1 MPEPPDSQVETRIV
15 EGRNANQ
22 NTRRPLLP
30 AHLAAQ
36 PMLTT
41 ISSMATRPLLADMA
55 AAWRAD
61 TGMPLALEAVGGVD
75 AARRVA
81 SGEVFD
87 VVVLAADAIAR
98 LAAAGHLRAGSER
111 AVVRCGV
118 AAAVPAGAP
127 RPDITSVD
135 ALRRAVLAAAS
146 IGCSTGPSG
155 VQLIAL
161 FERWGIAEQVAG
173 RLVQAPPGVPVGA
186 LLARGEVALGFQQR
200 SELLGLDGIQLLGD
214 LPGEARIVTTFSAAV
229 ASASTQPA
237 AALGLV
243 DFLAAP
249 RHDEARAR
257 HGFTAA

>member
-1 MPEPPDSQVETRIV
+1 
-15 EGRNANQ
+15 
-22 NTRRPLLP
+22 
-30 AHLAAQ
+30 
-36 PMLTT
+36 MLTT

-61 TGMPLALEAVGGVD
+61 TGTPLALEAVGGVD